1 MGFIWGP
8 LEGLVL
14 GVFMVQMGCVS
25 TIVQEEWFQ
34 PSGVLIFHARSYHE
48 LN

>member
-1 MGFIWGP
+1 MGLVWGP

-14 GVFMVQMGCVS
+14 GVVHCADGAC
-25 TIVQEEWFQ
+25 
-34 PSGVLIFHARSYHE
+34 LIYLTDYTFHARSYHE